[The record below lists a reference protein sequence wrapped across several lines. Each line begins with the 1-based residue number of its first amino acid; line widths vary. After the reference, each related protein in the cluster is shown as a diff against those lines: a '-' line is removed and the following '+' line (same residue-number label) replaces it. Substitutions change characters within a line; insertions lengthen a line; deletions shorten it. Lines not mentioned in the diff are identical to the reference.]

1 VSALRGGIAPGRRHL
16 KCSKPLS
23 GLGAVFNSLLIL
35 KALGILDHNE
45 NFSVS
50 QNKLWCFCD
59 RRVLNTASTSF
70 YPRGPQMSLQSP

>member
-1 VSALRGGIAPGRRHL
+1 MSALRGGIAPGRRHL